1 MDNTLRVWD
10 SRPFCTGE
18 RCVKVFTGH
27 NHNFEKNLLHC
38 AWSPDGAL
46 VAAGSSDRLTPSLGF
61 LPCNGQSSVTGMSTS
76 GTLTTARSSTNCR
89 DTWAASTMLTSTRS
103 SRSYSAQAQTSRFI
117 WENSNLED

>member
-1 MDNTLRVWD
+1 MQLSPDGSHILTNSMDNTLRVWD

-46 VAAGSSDRLTPSLGF
+46 VASGSSDRSE
-61 LPCNGQSSVTGMSTS
+61 
-76 GTLTTARSSTNCR
+76 
-89 DTWAASTMLTSTRS
+89 W
-103 SRSYSAQAQTSRFI
+103 
-117 WENSNLED
+117 

>member
-38 AWSPDGAL
+38 AWSPDGAM
-46 VAAGSSDRLTPSLGF
+46 VAAGSSDR
-61 LPCNGQSSVTGMSTS
+61 
-76 GTLTTARSSTNCR
+76 
-89 DTWAASTMLTSTRS
+89 
-103 SRSYSAQAQTSRFI
+103 
-117 WENSNLED
+117 